1 MRWRSGLAGG
11 AAALL
16 ALACAARQEPSG
28 PSGSPPPPEQVQLL
42 RQRAEGFYQKLV
54 ARRFNTLET
63 FDDPALRQHFRS
75 LDLFFDYY
83 ADLAQSLAGAH
94 FERSRPVR
102 VAVEEL
108 RFEDPEH
115 ARLRVHFVGEDGRPL
130 RPDRA
135 ALLRT
140 DLWEFE
146 EGEWWIRPGKL

>member
-1 MRWRSGLAGG
+1 MRLRRLASA

-16 ALACAARQEPSG
+16 ALACATSRELAG
-28 PSGSPPPPEQVQLL
+28 PAGSPPPPEQVQVL
-42 RQRAEGFYQKLV
+42 RERAQGFYQALA

-83 ADLAQSLAGAH
+83 ADLAQALAEAH

-102 VAVEEL
+102 VDLEEL

-115 ARLRVHFVGEDGRPL
+115 ARLRLRFVGEDGRPL
-130 RPDRA
+130 RPNHV
-135 ALLRT
+135 ALLRS
-140 DLWEFE
+140 DLWEWQ
-146 EGEWWIRPGKL
+146 EGQWWITPGKL